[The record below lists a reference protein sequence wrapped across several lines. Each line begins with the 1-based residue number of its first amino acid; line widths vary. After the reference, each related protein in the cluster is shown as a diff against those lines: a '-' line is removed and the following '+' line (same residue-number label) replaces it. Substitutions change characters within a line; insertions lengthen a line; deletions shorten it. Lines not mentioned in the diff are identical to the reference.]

1 MALADFQTLT
11 DNLVRDDSGEIA
23 VADRDQALALAVIR
37 YSTDRPRTVVE
48 AVVSAGGVFLDLPAG
63 WEADF
68 SRLTAVYLADG
79 DDVTEINAVLDRGL
93 SGWRIRLG
101 MSLVAGETAHVRF
114 TIAHL
119 LDADT
124 DTVPLKDR
132 EAVSGWAAALL
143 LEQLSSLYSGNRQPT
158 INADA
163 VDWQS
168 KGRDYAMRAKRLRE
182 SYLDHLGIDPK
193 RTVPAGAVVNF
204 DQYDSLG
211 HDRIVHS
218 QRRR

>member
-11 DNLVRDDSGEIA
+11 DNLVRDDGGEIA
-23 VADRDQALALAVIR
+23 VADRDQAIDLAVVR
-37 YSTDRPRTVVE
+37 YSTDRPQTAIE

-63 WEADF
+63 WKADF
-68 SRLTAVYLADG
+68 SRLTAVEIPDG
-79 DDVTEINAVLDRGL
+79 DDATEIGAILDQRL
-93 SGWRIRLG
+93 SGWRIRLDR
-101 MSLVAGETAHVRF
+101 SLVAGETAHVRF
-114 TIAHL
+114 TVAHV
-119 LDADT
+119 LDAGD

-143 LEQLSSLYSGNRQPT
+143 LEQLASLYSGHRQPT
-158 INADA
+158 INADT

-168 KGRDYAMRAKRLRE
+168 KGRDYAARAKRLRE

-204 DQYDSLG
+204 DQYDSQG
-211 HDRIVHS
+211 RDRLVHT